1 MKLVSYCI
9 SALILCVTAFGCSN
23 PTDEGDRRVTIDRG
37 RITWKVG
44 KVQRTTS
51 VIGMRNTDTTPETIT
66 IVGAWSGQGPMF
78 NVSLTLNNVTGRD
91 TVSIGGN
98 EASAS
103 VNEAGVSGAATSGEI
118 EIVTFDKDHLE
129 GLFKFNALG
138 ENSQTI
144 VVTDGQ
150 FNLDLLF

>member
-1 MKLVSYCI
+1 MKLLSSLLFALVVSVI
-9 SALILCVTAFGCSN
+9 TLGCSN
-23 PTDEGDRRVTIDRG
+23 PADDGERRVTIDRG

-44 KVQRTTS
+44 TVQHTTS
-51 VIGMRNTDTTPETIT
+51 VIGMRNPDTTPETIT
-66 IVGAWSGQGPMF
+66 IVGAWNGEGAMF

-91 TVSIGGN
+91 TVSIGGS

-103 VNEAGVSGAATSGEI
+103 VNEAGVSGSATSGEI
-118 EIVTFDKDHLE
+118 EIVTFDRDHVE